1 MVLRT
6 VIITGVLAFAILV
19 VILFLTLTAGAAL
32 ETEYLEFALAL
43 AMFLVILGGSYFFIV
58 RGPGRYM

>member
-1 MVLRT
+1 MLRT
-6 VIITGVLAFAILV
+6 VVITGAISFAILA
-19 VILFLTLTAGAAL
+19 VILFLTLTIGATL

-43 AMFLVILGGSYFFIV
+43 AMFLVILGGSYWFIV

>member
-1 MVLRT
+1 MLRT
-6 VIITGVLAFAILV
+6 VVITGAISFAILA
-19 VILFLTLTAGAAL
+19 VILFLTLTVGATL

-43 AMFLVILGGSYFFIV
+43 AMFLIILVGSYWFIV

>member
-1 MVLRT
+1 MLRT
-6 VIITGVLAFAILV
+6 VVITGAISFAILAI
-19 VILFLTLTAGAAL
+19 ILFLTLTVGATL

-43 AMFLVILGGSYFFIV
+43 AMFLVIILGSYWFIV

>member
-1 MVLRT
+1 MLRT
-6 VIITGVLAFAILV
+6 VVITGAISFAILAF
-19 VILFLTLTAGAAL
+19 ILFLTLTVGATL

-43 AMFLVILGGSYFFIV
+43 AMFLVILVGSYWFIV